1 MHDTLLCLP
10 ERSPRL
16 VILGLELAM
25 LMLHKL
31 QILTLARGLTLC
43 DALGMVQ
50 VRREAEELAA
60 LNAREAAELAAA
72 PAAAT
77 PTDADEEA
85 AEEAVQTHAV
95 SMLHACR
102 SVDAY
107 ERLDR
112 ISEGT
117 YGIVFR

>member
-1 MHDTLLCLP
+1 
-10 ERSPRL
+10 
-16 VILGLELAM
+16 M
-25 LMLHKL
+25 LS
-31 QILTLARGLTLC
+31 QISSQVYKPSAESRGS
-43 DALGMVQ
+43 VQ
-50 VRREAEELAA
+50 VKQEAEEMAA

-72 PAAAT
+72 PTAADLT
-77 PTDADEEA
+77 EADEEA
-85 AEEAVQTHAV
+85 AEEAVQAHAV

-117 YGIVFR
+117 YGIVFRCGPCPIHNWRLAGP

>member
-1 MHDTLLCLP
+1 MICCCACQSIVWSFSDWSWTEH
-10 ERSPRL
+10 
-16 VILGLELAM
+16 AHA
-25 LMLHKL
+25 HKP
-31 QILTLARGLTLC
+31 QFLTLARGTTLC
-43 DALGMVQ
+43 DALRLVQ
-50 VRREAEELAA
+50 VKREAEELAA